1 MQDYAKLKRPDMERG
16 GLFDTWELRAQAHR
30 VTVIV
35 CLLVGY
41 TWLGWSFFS
50 HKVFSSALWPP
61 ALMVTGCLLS
71 MTMVRRRIRGGIL
84 MLILT
89 LAISSLVCV
98 GVYGLAHAPLF
109 IIPPVLFAGVLLT
122 PRGMMLTAAGL
133 GLGICAVASATGAV
147 AEFGIVELLFPL
159 GNLAMAALAS
169 WLAGRNLFTALYW
182 ALESY
187 ENAREERDRR
197 REQQGR
203 LRQALHSMDEASGR
217 LQRMNYE
224 LARARDAA
232 EELRQFKQQLVTN
245 VSHEL
250 RTPLALI
257 SGFSEMM
264 YLSPE
269 SYGEPLPQVY
279 QGDLREIYRNSQHL
293 LSLIED
299 VLDLSRISAGK
310 MLIAREMVDPRP
322 VILEAANEIRPL
334 IEGKG
339 LRLEIEIPAELPQA
353 YIDPTRVRQVLI
365 NLLNNARR
373 FTDMGSV
380 RLRVWARGGMLCF
393 RVSDTGIGITQED
406 QGKLFDEFRQL
417 DGTLAR
423 QHDGTGLGLKISKE
437 FVEMHEGHIWVE
449 SEGVSGKGSTFAF
462 ELPLDELGDLKAG
475 ETVRVPGRAPVAP
488 QRTVILVTRDDSVT
502 PLLRRHLD
510 GYKVVEITAWE
521 RLGEVVDQTW
531 ASAVILNPTRGSEL
545 AEMRQAREL
554 LGERDIPVILCP
566 LAGAGQLATY
576 LGVEAYLVK
585 PIERQRLSV
594 TLESLLWQ
602 GLGGDDETRSLLLV
616 DDDPRIVRLLTR
628 MLDSEPHSY
637 ELLRAA
643 SAGEALE
650 VLSHRSV
657 DAILLDIVLADVDG
671 YTFLEMLRG
680 EPRLADI
687 PVVILTSLGYD
698 LADRAYLGSP
708 VVAVSL
714 RGGLSNPEALGYM
727 EGLLE
732 TYVDLA
738 PRSGLGGM
746 PPAAED
752 RSEDD
757 GGHGSEALPES

>member
-1 MQDYAKLKRPDMERG
+1 
-16 GLFDTWELRAQAHR
+16 
-30 VTVIV
+30 
-35 CLLVGY
+35 
-41 TWLGWSFFS
+41 
-50 HKVFSSALWPP
+50 
-61 ALMVTGCLLS
+61 
-71 MTMVRRRIRGGIL
+71 
-84 MLILT
+84 
-89 LAISSLVCV
+89 
-98 GVYGLAHAPLF
+98 
-109 IIPPVLFAGVLLT
+109 
-122 PRGMMLTAAGL
+122 
-133 GLGICAVASATGAV
+133 
-147 AEFGIVELLFPL
+147 
-159 GNLAMAALAS
+159 
-169 WLAGRNLFTALYW
+169 
-182 ALESY
+182 
-187 ENAREERDRR
+187 
-197 REQQGR
+197 
-203 LRQALHSMDEASGR
+203 
-217 LQRMNYE
+217 MNYE
-224 LARARDAA
+224 LARARDVA
-232 EELRQFKQQLVTN
+232 EELRQYKQQLVTN

-339 LRLEIEIPAELPQA
+339 LRLEIEIPATLPQA

-380 RLRVWARGGMLCF
+380 RLRVWVRDDRLCF
-393 RVSDTGIGITQED
+393 RVSDTGIGIAPDD
-406 QGKLFDEFRQL
+406 QDKLFDEFRQL

-437 FVEMHEGHIWVE
+437 FVELHEGHIWVE
-449 SEGVSGKGSTFAF
+449 SEGIPGKGSTFAF
-462 ELPLDELGDLKAG
+462 ELPLDDQDDLRPAD
-475 ETVRVPGRAPVAP
+475 TVRVPGLAPVAP
-488 QRTVILVTRDDSVT
+488 QRTVILLTHDDSIT
-502 PLLRRHLD
+502 PLLKRHLD
-510 GYKVVEITAWE
+510 GFKVVELTTWE
-521 RLGEVVDQTW
+521 RLGEVVDQSW

-545 AEMRQAREL
+545 SELRQAREL

-585 PIERQRLSV
+585 PIERQRLSA

-602 GLGGDDETRSLLLV
+602 GTDGDDESRSLLLV

-628 MLDSEPHSY
+628 MLDSEPHAY

-650 VLSHRSV
+650 VLSYRCV

-680 EPRLADI
+680 DPRLADI

-714 RGGLSNPEALGYM
+714 RGGLSNPEALGFL
-727 EGLLE
+727 EGLLG

-738 PRSGLGGM
+738 PRSGLGKL
-746 PPAAED
+746 PTSAEE
-752 RSEDD
+752 RS
-757 GGHGSEALPES
+757 GGAGAPESEASDESVSQALAEG